1 MWLGLM
7 KVVFNFTDP
16 HASFHSEKT
25 KCLGKSCPISVM
37 VFLPE
42 GTLFYKTLFVYVQ
55 FAYICMLFAELELTG
70 QPSNSKKDIY
80 ILP

>member
-16 HASFHSEKT
+16 YASFHSEKT
-25 KCLGKSCPISVM
+25 KYIGTSCPISVM
-37 VFLPE
+37 VFHPE
-42 GTLFYKTLFVYVQ
+42 GTFFCRTLFVYVQ

-70 QPSNSKKDIY
+70 QPTNS
-80 ILP
+80 